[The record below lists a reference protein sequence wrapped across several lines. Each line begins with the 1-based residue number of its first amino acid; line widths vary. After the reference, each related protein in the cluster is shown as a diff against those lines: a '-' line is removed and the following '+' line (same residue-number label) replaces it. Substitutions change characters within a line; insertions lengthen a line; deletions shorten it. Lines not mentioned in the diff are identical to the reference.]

1 MIFAGYKCSN
11 SSLSELN
18 SVVEP
23 KSVSHTSIFY
33 SIEDELNLLDLL
45 DEYKSSK
52 LCGLYPNDKGK
63 LFGKKLQDHLSII
76 QGLMYVCLY
85 VCPVDSL
92 KTVCQKVVIFG
103 R

>member
-11 SSLSELN
+11 SSLSELD

-33 SIEDELNLLDLL
+33 SSEDELNLL

-52 LCGLYPNDKGK
+52 LCGLCPNTKGK

-76 QGLMYVCLY
+76 QGLMYVCLS
-85 VCPVDSL
+85 VCTGDYS
-92 KTVCQKVVIFG
+92 KTVRQKVIIFG